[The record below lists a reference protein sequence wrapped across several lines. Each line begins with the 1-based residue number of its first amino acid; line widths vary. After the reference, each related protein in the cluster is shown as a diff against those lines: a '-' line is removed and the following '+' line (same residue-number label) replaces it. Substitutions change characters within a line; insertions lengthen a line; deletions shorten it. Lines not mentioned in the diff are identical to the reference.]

1 MSIIVLLCFNIYFY
15 WAYKIPPLS
24 ERGNLFQSLLCQQ
37 ENGIQKKKSIDG
49 GGVNINQKK
58 GDAENSWADRAPE
71 INERG
76 DIWLIKS
83 GISCRI
89 SHIRG

>member
-1 MSIIVLLCFNIYFY
+1 MAGREL
-15 WAYKIPPLS
+15 
-24 ERGNLFQSLLCQQ
+24 
-37 ENGIQKKKSIDG
+37 
-49 GGVNINQKK
+49 NINQKK

-76 DIWLIKS
+76 DIRLIKS

-89 SHIRG
+89 SHIRERNIRLQCCDLATGP